1 MIVKETPSA
10 PRSASRRTAHRMWLL
25 HTAAVLVLFGL
36 APAAAR
42 ADITYYVNPAWV
54 GPIGEIGGSVTT
66 DGTLGVL
73 SAANI
78 VDWTFIFWDGS
89 GMGQLYGPL
98 SGNNSSVYIA
108 GSDVTAAPTQIFFN
122 FDGTDG
128 GLMLFQANLF
138 SDSDFYCFATVSSF
152 PCAQGKSLV
161 TTSVFSPG
169 AMFEADAGNQVVF
182 DSINFD
188 AAPEPGY
195 YAILPASLMALLV
208 ASRRRLSRLVR

>member
-1 MIVKETPSA
+1 LWFL
-10 PRSASRRTAHRMWLL
+10 R
-25 HTAAVLVLFGL
+25 TAAVLVLTTLG
-36 APAAAR
+36 PAAAR
-42 ADITYYVNPAWV
+42 ADILYYVNPAWV

-98 SGNNSSVYIA
+98 SGNNSSVYLA
-108 GSDVTAAPTQIFFN
+108 GNDLTAAPTKLFFN

-138 SDSDFYCFATVSSF
+138 SDSDFYCFATVASF

-161 TTSVFSPG
+161 TVSVFSPG
-169 AMFEADAGNQVVF
+169 AMFEAEAGNQAIF

-195 YAILPASLMALLV
+195 YSILGAALAALLA
-208 ASRRRLSRLVR
+208 ASRRRLRRFVR